1 MGQQPLVIRQL
12 YLNNKMFGN
21 IKRLFRSFLARAK
34 DNFQRNIEH
43 RQYRKKLETIEAE
56 FSSKDVP
63 PGAIALPFNHVITIR
78 NAHALYQSFQAIG
91 QDCVLIDVSGGELLE
106 AAKKTGTY
114 NPDYNYHIFDF
125 DFIDNTKFPA
135 ERQDVYSPSLAD
147 ITRFTEICQYYY
159 PRIKTELDLI
169 GLKSEAQFLAK
180 AYESYEAFFDKEA
193 FKLSKRLLKD
203 SFAEVN
209 ARYFLANLMSCIN
222 SGERDILNIIEQAWA
237 LNRKYIVTAQEH
249 ELKIRQFEQFIS
261 KYKFSRALHF
271 CGPYTL
277 SGVLLKHAFH
287 NVGLACTLFHDAYMP
302 PEQMKIINN
311 SLPNFQHDRLQTDL
325 LYEGRSDQPAYDLNN
340 DANDV
345 TLRYPVRTWGSYD
358 FLGLPQNCLWAS
370 WMDYPMETVG
380 VKNKAIAEKF
390 EATLGIDERVKVI
403 GNPLLETDAALP
415 PEIDES
421 RPTLLVSV
429 APDIF
434 SAVRF
439 ESTKYLTS
447 MEAYFE
453 ELKRIISIYSAA
465 ANVVIALHPRLTP
478 DNPHYDLMSGL
489 GNIATS
495 PTGHLL
501 PYADLFLTYI
511 GSVMNYDADE
521 LNISMLALSLYDD
534 AKSYSQNEYIFDDL
548 HMIETGEDMQDWLQ
562 NPTPLIRGE
571 NKNIPELG
579 ATAREIIAFWSDFD
593 S

>member
-1 MGQQPLVIRQL
+1 MVIRQL
-12 YLNNKMFGN
+12 YLNNKMFKN
-21 IKRLFRSFLARAK
+21 ISSLFRSFLARAK
-34 DNFQRNIEH
+34 DKFERNNEAQQH
-43 RQYRKKLETIEAE
+43 RKKLKIIEAE
-56 FSSKDVP
+56 FAAKDIP

-78 NAHALYQSFQAIG
+78 NAHAFYQSFQATG
-91 QDCVLIDVSGGELLE
+91 YDCVLIDVSGGELLE

-114 NPDYNYHIFDF
+114 NPDYNYLVYDF
-125 DFIDNTKFPA
+125 DFIDNVKFPA
-135 ERQDVYSPSLAD
+135 ERQDIYSPSLAD
-147 ITRFTEICQYYY
+147 ITKFTDICENYY
-159 PRIKTELDLI
+159 PRIKTELDSI
-169 GLKSEAQFLAK
+169 GLESEAQFLEK
-180 AYESYEAFFDKEA
+180 AYESYETFFDKQA

-209 ARYFLANLMSCIN
+209 ARYFLANLISSIQGGKKD
-222 SGERDILNIIEQAWA
+222 SLKAIEQAWA
-237 LNRKYIVTAQEH
+237 LNRKYIVAAQEH
-249 ELKIRQFEQFIS
+249 ELKIRQFERFIS
-261 KYKFSRALHF
+261 KYNFSRALHF

-370 WMDYPMETVG
+370 WMDYPLETVG

-403 GNPLLETDAALP
+403 GNPLLETDSALP
-415 PEIDES
+415 PEINES

-453 ELKRIISIYSAA
+453 ELKRIISIYSEA
-465 ANVVIALHPRLTP
+465 ANVIIALHPRLTP

-501 PYADLFLTYI
+501 PHADLFLTYV
-511 GSVMNYDADE
+511 GSVMNFDADE
-521 LNISMLALSLYDD
+521 LNIPMLALSLYDE
-534 AKSYSQNEYIFDDL
+534 AKSYSQNTYHFDDM
-548 HMIETGEDMQDWLQ
+548 HMIESGEDFQKWLQ
-562 NPTPLIRGE
+562 NPTPLVRRI
-571 NKNIPELG
+571 NKNIPAIG
-579 ATAREIIAFWSDFD
+579 ATAGEVIAFWSNLET
-593 S
+593 